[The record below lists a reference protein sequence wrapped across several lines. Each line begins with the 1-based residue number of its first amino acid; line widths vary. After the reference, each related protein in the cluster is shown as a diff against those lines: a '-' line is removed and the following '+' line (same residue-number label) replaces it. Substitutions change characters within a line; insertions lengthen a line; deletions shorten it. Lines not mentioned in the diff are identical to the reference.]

1 MVQNPINL
9 KVDNVVEY
17 KYTMLNILS
26 EVYNQLVQEQHS
38 DRQIIMH
45 VQYPASSIDRLFT
58 QHMNITNAYVHD
70 ILEPRISFAF
80 YNLKE
85 MVAF

>member
-45 VQYPASSIDRLFT
+45 VQYI
-58 QHMNITNAYVHD
+58 QH
-70 ILEPRISFAF
+70 PQ
-80 YNLKE
+80 
-85 MVAF
+85 